1 MYYNILHYIN
11 QLILRGAKKMPS
23 STNSNVAANTNS
35 ANTGNTGG
43 KADKP
48 VMDDK
53 VKEAFEFAAKELGM
67 KIKFEGVYV
76 VIDSECPPGTEDQL
90 KKAEEECKEA
100 EEATGNS

>member
-1 MYYNILHYIN
+1 
-11 QLILRGAKKMPS
+11 MPS
-23 STNSNVAANTNS
+23 SANSNVAANTGNT
-35 ANTGNTGG
+35 NTGNTNTANAGNAGG

>member
-1 MYYNILHYIN
+1 
-11 QLILRGAKKMPS
+11 MPS
-23 STNSNVAANTNS
+23 STNSNVAANTGNT
-35 ANTGNTGG
+35 NTGNTANTGG
-43 KADKP
+43 KADKQ

-100 EEATGNS
+100 EEATGNT

>member
-1 MYYNILHYIN
+1 
-11 QLILRGAKKMPS
+11 MPS
-23 STNSNVAANTNS
+23 STNSNVAVNTGNTNS

-100 EEATGNS
+100 EEATGNA

>member
-1 MYYNILHYIN
+1 
-11 QLILRGAKKMPS
+11 MPS
-23 STNSNVAANTNS
+23 STNSNVAANTG
-35 ANTGNTGG
+35 NTNTANTGG
-43 KADKP
+43 KTDKP

>member
-1 MYYNILHYIN
+1 
-11 QLILRGAKKMPS
+11 MPS
-23 STNSNVAANTNS
+23 STNSNVAANTG
-35 ANTGNTGG
+35 NTANTGG

-100 EEATGNS
+100 EEATGNA

>member
-1 MYYNILHYIN
+1 
-11 QLILRGAKKMPS
+11 MPS
-23 STNSNVAANTNS
+23 STNSNVAANTG
-35 ANTGNTGG
+35 NTANTGG
-43 KADKP
+43 KTDKP

-100 EEATGNS
+100 EEATANS

>member
-1 MYYNILHYIN
+1 
-11 QLILRGAKKMPS
+11 MPS
-23 STNSNVAANTNS
+23 STNSNVAANTGNTNTG
-35 ANTGNTGG
+35 NTGNTGG
-43 KADKP
+43 KADKQ

>member
-1 MYYNILHYIN
+1 
-11 QLILRGAKKMPS
+11 MPS
-23 STNSNVAANTNS
+23 STNSNVAVNTGSNTNTGGNTNTANT
-35 ANTGNTGG
+35 ANTGG
-43 KADKP
+43 KTDKP

-67 KIKFEGVYV
+67 KIKFEGAYV

>member
-1 MYYNILHYIN
+1 
-11 QLILRGAKKMPS
+11 MPS
-23 STNSNVAANTNS
+23 STNSNVAANTGNTNT

>member
-1 MYYNILHYIN
+1 
-11 QLILRGAKKMPS
+11 MPS
-23 STNSNVAANTNS
+23 STNSNVAANTGNT
-35 ANTGNTGG
+35 NTGNTANTGG

>member
-1 MYYNILHYIN
+1 
-11 QLILRGAKKMPS
+11 MPS
-23 STNSNVAANTNS
+23 STNSNVAANTGNANS

>member
-1 MYYNILHYIN
+1 
-11 QLILRGAKKMPS
+11 MPS

-35 ANTGNTGG
+35 ANTGNTGNTGG

-48 VMDDK
+48 AMDDK

>member
-1 MYYNILHYIN
+1 
-11 QLILRGAKKMPS
+11 MPS
-23 STNSNVAANTNS
+23 STNSNVAANTGNTNT
-35 ANTGNTGG
+35 ANAGNTGG

-100 EEATGNS
+100 EEAAGNS

>member
-1 MYYNILHYIN
+1 
-11 QLILRGAKKMPS
+11 MPS
-23 STNSNVAANTNS
+23 STNSNVSANTGNTNTGNTNS
-35 ANTGNTGG
+35 GNTGG
-43 KADKP
+43 KADKQG
-48 VMDDK
+48 MDDK

-100 EEATGNS
+100 EEATGNT

>member
-1 MYYNILHYIN
+1 
-11 QLILRGAKKMPS
+11 MPS
-23 STNSNVAANTNS
+23 STNSNVAVNTGNTNS

-43 KADKP
+43 KADKQ

-100 EEATGNS
+100 EEATGNT

>member
-1 MYYNILHYIN
+1 
-11 QLILRGAKKMPS
+11 MPS
-23 STNSNVAANTNS
+23 STNSNVAANTGNTNS

-43 KADKP
+43 KTDKP

>member
-1 MYYNILHYIN
+1 
-11 QLILRGAKKMPS
+11 MPS
-23 STNSNVAANTNS
+23 STNSNVAANTGNTNTG
-35 ANTGNTGG
+35 NTGNTGG
-43 KADKP
+43 KADKQ

-76 VIDSECPPGTEDQL
+76 VIDSECPPGTEDQH

-100 EEATGNS
+100 EEATANS

>member
-1 MYYNILHYIN
+1 
-11 QLILRGAKKMPS
+11 MPS
-23 STNSNVAANTNS
+23 STNSNVAANTGNTNT
-35 ANTGNTGG
+35 ANTGNTGNTGG
-43 KADKP
+43 KTDKP

-100 EEATGNS
+100 EEATGNT

>member
-1 MYYNILHYIN
+1 
-11 QLILRGAKKMPS
+11 MPS
-23 STNSNVAANTNS
+23 STNSNVAANTG
-35 ANTGNTGG
+35 NTGNTGG
-43 KADKP
+43 KADKQ

-100 EEATGNS
+100 EEATGNT

>member
-1 MYYNILHYIN
+1 
-11 QLILRGAKKMPS
+11 MPS
-23 STNSNVAANTNS
+23 STNSNVAVNTGNTNS

-48 VMDDK
+48 AMDDK

>member
-1 MYYNILHYIN
+1 
-11 QLILRGAKKMPS
+11 MPS
-23 STNSNVAANTNS
+23 STNSNVAANTGNTNS

-48 VMDDK
+48 AMDDK

>member
-1 MYYNILHYIN
+1 
-11 QLILRGAKKMPS
+11 MPS
-23 STNSNVAANTNS
+23 STNSNVAANTGNTNSGNTNS

-43 KADKP
+43 KVDKP

>member
-1 MYYNILHYIN
+1 
-11 QLILRGAKKMPS
+11 MPS
-23 STNSNVAANTNS
+23 STNSNVAANTGNT
-35 ANTGNTGG
+35 NTGNTGNTG
-43 KADKP
+43 SKADKQ

>member
-1 MYYNILHYIN
+1 
-11 QLILRGAKKMPS
+11 MPS
-23 STNSNVAANTNS
+23 SANSNVASNPGNTNT
-35 ANTGNTGG
+35 ANTGNAGG
-43 KADKP
+43 KADKQ

-53 VKEAFEFAAKELGM
+53 VKEAFEFAAEELGM

>member
-1 MYYNILHYIN
+1 
-11 QLILRGAKKMPS
+11 MPS

-35 ANTGNTGG
+35 ANTGNTGNTGG

>member
-1 MYYNILHYIN
+1 
-11 QLILRGAKKMPS
+11 MPS
-23 STNSNVAANTNS
+23 STNSNVAVNTGNTNS

-100 EEATGNS
+100 EEATGNT

>member
-1 MYYNILHYIN
+1 
-11 QLILRGAKKMPS
+11 MPS
-23 STNSNVAANTNS
+23 STNSNVAANTGNTNTG
-35 ANTGNTGG
+35 NTGNTGG

>member
-1 MYYNILHYIN
+1 
-11 QLILRGAKKMPS
+11 MPS
-23 STNSNVAANTNS
+23 STNSNVAVNTNS
-35 ANTGNTGG
+35 ANTGNTGNTRG

>member
-1 MYYNILHYIN
+1 
-11 QLILRGAKKMPS
+11 MPS
-23 STNSNVAANTNS
+23 STNSNVAANTGNTNS

-43 KADKP
+43 KADKQ

-100 EEATGNS
+100 EEATGNA

>member
-1 MYYNILHYIN
+1 
-11 QLILRGAKKMPS
+11 MPS
-23 STNSNVAANTNS
+23 STNSNVAANTGNTNT
-35 ANTGNTGG
+35 ANTGNAGG
-43 KADKP
+43 KADKQ

-100 EEATGNS
+100 EEATGNT

>member
-1 MYYNILHYIN
+1 
-11 QLILRGAKKMPS
+11 MPS
-23 STNSNVAANTNS
+23 STNSNVAANTGNTNS

-43 KADKP
+43 KADKQ

>member
-1 MYYNILHYIN
+1 
-11 QLILRGAKKMPS
+11 MPS
-23 STNSNVAANTNS
+23 STNSNVAVNTNS
-35 ANTGNTGG
+35 ANTGNTGNTGG
-43 KADKP
+43 KADKQ

>member
-1 MYYNILHYIN
+1 
-11 QLILRGAKKMPS
+11 MPS
-23 STNSNVAANTNS
+23 STNSNVAANTGNTNS

>member
-1 MYYNILHYIN
+1 
-11 QLILRGAKKMPS
+11 MPS
-23 STNSNVAANTNS
+23 STNSNVAANTGNTNTGNTNT

>member
-1 MYYNILHYIN
+1 
-11 QLILRGAKKMPS
+11 MPS
-23 STNSNVAANTNS
+23 STNSNVAANTNTG
-35 ANTGNTGG
+35 NTNSGNTGG
-43 KADKP
+43 KADKQ

>member
-1 MYYNILHYIN
+1 
-11 QLILRGAKKMPS
+11 MPS
-23 STNSNVAANTNS
+23 STNSNVAANTN
-35 ANTGNTGG
+35 TGNTGG
-43 KADKP
+43 KADKQ

-67 KIKFEGVYV
+67 KIKLEGVYV

-100 EEATGNS
+100 EEATGNT

>member
-1 MYYNILHYIN
+1 
-11 QLILRGAKKMPS
+11 MPS
-23 STNSNVAANTNS
+23 STNSNVAANTGNTNTGNTNS
-35 ANTGNTGG
+35 GNTGG
-43 KADKP
+43 KTDKP
-48 VMDDK
+48 IMDDK

-100 EEATGNS
+100 EEATGNT